1 MSKIS
6 DPPAPGKGR
15 RRVRP
20 TREDVRARVLGA
32 AAEVFLEHG
41 YHQASTAEIAARAG
55 FTKGALYSNFGGKE
69 DLFLELVEREA
80 VARVEQ
86 LAVRGSSGAVS
97 LEDLVDG
104 LLALTRGD
112 RAGLVFA
119 EFRAG
124 AAQDPEIAARVAA
137 VRRRLV
143 ASMAARLSAEVDA
156 AGLTLAVPAEEAAT
170 LLVALVNGLVLE
182 QVGVPDPLV
191 SRAALAQLVTGLIA
205 SPQIASPQIATPQE
219 DPS

>member
-1 MSKIS
+1 MSKVS
-6 DPPAPGKGR
+6 DHPAPGKTR
-15 RRVRP
+15 QRVRP

-41 YHQASTAEIAARAG
+41 YHHASTAEIAARAG

-69 DLFLELVEREA
+69 DLFLELVEQEA

-86 LAVRGSSGAVS
+86 LSVRGSSGAVS
-97 LEDLVDG
+97 LDDLVDG

-119 EFRAG
+119 EFRAA
-124 AAQDPEIAARVAA
+124 AAQDEATAARVAG

-143 ASMAARLSAEVDA
+143 ASMADRLSAEVAA
-156 AGLTLAVPAEEAAT
+156 AGLELAVPAEEAAT

-191 SRAALAQLVTGLIA
+191 SREALTRLLAGLV
-205 SPQIASPQIATPQE
+205 STPQE
-219 DPS
+219 DSR